1 MEFKHELL
9 NTRFTIPDRITVRQ
23 QLAFISEASSPRTKD
38 LMENLWTATRLLIL
52 EWECPHLPDRD
63 TNLDSIDSPKAADVI
78 LWASLQVRNYIQ
90 RMDEIPK
97 N

>member
-9 NTRFTIPDRITVRQ
+9 NTRFVIPDRVTVRQ

-38 LMENLWTATRLLIL
+38 LMENLWTAALLLIL
-52 EWECPHLPDRD
+52 EWECPYLPDKD
-63 TNLDSIDSPKAADVI
+63 ADLDSIDSPKAADAI

-90 RMDEIPK
+90 RLDEIPK